1 MANIMC
7 QVTAEAV
14 RETFDNIRPFIVCR
28 SGHAGIQRYAQT
40 WAGDNLTC
48 WEALKYNIATILGM
62 SLSGVANQ
70 GADIGGFYGPSPEA
84 ELMVRWVQNGIF
96 QPRFS
101 VHSVN
106 TDNTVTEPWMY
117 GDCTG
122 YIRDAIKFRYR
133 MIPYLYSLMERAH
146 ETGLPIMEPM
156 CSAFQQDPACYEEGV
171 DFMMGDSLLVANVV
185 EKGAAARRI
194 YLPREERFYDFYT
207 RKAYEGGQTIEIPVT
222 LSSIPLFVRGGA
234 IIPMALNQMDNLA
247 GRRLK
252 ASASYAPRTVTVH
265 LPFMRMT
272 GLRRTTK
279 RAVI

>member
-1 MANIMC
+1 
-7 QVTAEAV
+7 
-14 RETFDNIRPFIVCR
+14 
-28 SGHAGIQRYAQT
+28 
-40 WAGDNLTC
+40 
-48 WEALKYNIATILGM
+48 
-62 SLSGVANQ
+62 
-70 GADIGGFYGPSPEA
+70 
-84 ELMVRWVQNGIF
+84 MVRWVQNGIF

-247 GRRLK
+247 GEK
-252 ASASYAPRTVTVH
+252 AEGIC
-265 LPFMRMT
+265 L
-272 GLRRTTK
+272 L
-279 RAVI
+279 